1 MSTADSTGT
10 TDSTP
15 STEGTRAP
23 ARSGTRRAG
32 LGGIDAAGLTRAVE
46 DLLSVRRVFGEAYER
61 NGVLVVPVA
70 KVLGGTGSGYG
81 SGEGGDGA
89 DGKDAGY
96 GSGEGGGGGFGVRVR
111 PVGVYV
117 LDDQGVHWR
126 PALDLNRIIL
136 GGQLVG
142 MVAFVALSR
151 ALRRHR
157 RRR

>member
-1 MSTADSTGT
+1 MST
-10 TDSTP
+10 TDSMDSTP
-15 STEGTRAP
+15 DTGGR
-23 ARSGTRRAG
+23 RSRLRGVDPGA
-32 LGGIDAAGLTRAVE
+32 LTRAVQ
-46 DLLSVRRVFGEAYER
+46 DVLTVRRVFGEPYER
-61 NGVLVVPVA
+61 GGVLVVPVA
-70 KVLGGTGSGYG
+70 KVLGATGSGYG

-142 MVAFVALSR
+142 MVVVVALSR
-151 ALRRHR
+151 ALRRR
-157 RRR
+157 RR